1 MDLKTYKNKMTRKEP
16 LPVIY
21 NLKDERIYIGVCD
34 EIADISKN
42 DREIILKE
50 ACIIPSNMRYN
61 YNRNFIRE
69 LYDLLQKEDNI
80 PLKMSEY
87 KSSYI
92 LN

>member
-1 MDLKTYKNKMTRKEP
+1 MTRKEP

>member
-1 MDLKTYKNKMTRKEP
+1 MTRKDP
-16 LPVIY
+16 LPVAY
-21 NLKDERIYIGVCD
+21 NLNDNKIYIGVCD

-42 DREIILKE
+42 DREIMLKK
-50 ACIIPSNMRYN
+50 AYIIPANMKYN
-61 YNRNFIRE
+61 NDRNFIKD
-69 LYDLLQKEDNI
+69 LYNLLQKEDNI